1 MENTCSTSTR
11 LQSIRGD
18 STGMSVEHVINVLK
32 IANSDNVNNTD
43 NDNNLP
49 AIEYRY
55 NTRGKFT
62 AS

>member
-1 MENTCSTSTR
+1 
-11 LQSIRGD
+11 
-18 STGMSVEHVINVLK
+18 MSVEHVINVLK